1 MPKYMDV
8 FTVERNPTSVMFVKR
23 SLLTKA
29 DLTHIKSYM
38 IRVLKAT
45 NAKFAAR
52 NM

>member
-1 MPKYMDV
+1 MLKNMDV

-29 DLTHIKSYM
+29 ALTDIKSCM

-45 NAKFAAR
+45 NVKFAAR